1 MDPKVLESVPEELPK
16 PRKRRHLLLKV
27 GVVVLVVAGA
37 GFGATYFAV
46 WRYAANK
53 FAQSHNKTIVVDP
66 LPKGHAYNILILG
79 SDRRDVVESGLR
91 NLRQYR
97 GGGGQR
103 ADSIV
108 LLHVRRDGKHAVLLH
123 FPRDL
128 RVQIPGHG
136 FDKINAAYAYGGP
149 RLMI

>member
-27 GVVVLVVAGA
+27 AVVVLAVAGI
-37 GFGATYFAV
+37 GFGATYVAV
-46 WRYAANK
+46 WRYAAHQFNRTHRK
-53 FAQSHNKTIVVDP
+53 NIVVDP

-97 GGGGQR
+97 GAG
-103 ADSIV
+103 
-108 LLHVRRDGKHAVLLH
+108 
-123 FPRDL
+123 
-128 RVQIPGHG
+128 
-136 FDKINAAYAYGGP
+136 
-149 RLMI
+149 